1 MNTPYDTNTNTSNF
15 WLRKGLKLTV
25 VGDYLGRIPSVELLN
40 PQPAE
45 SILDAGCGTG
55 AWTRKLTERGSLL
68 YGCDSSEMMLGQAI
82 HEEEAESIGIKY
94 ALVDITNSLPYAN
107 NQFDAIHCVA
117 VLIHVAPNG
126 CSNFFREACK
136 KLKPGGRIVIS
147 TMHPNLYQEDS
158 PNRTNKASWAQ
169 YTPLENRPSSE
180 SQAFRELYCDS
191 QGQVFDSTVWCHSEG
206 SLTSLLEKS
215 GFVIQKT
222 QDMYIT
228 EAVLEACNQTG
239 KVGYPAFQQILAT
252 KV

>member
-1 MNTPYDTNTNTSNF
+1 MSTFYDTNAKTPDF
-15 WLRKGLKLTV
+15 WLRKGLSLTV

-40 PQPAE
+40 PQPGE

-55 AWTRKLTERGSLL
+55 AWTRKLAERGSVL

-82 HEEEAESIGIKY
+82 HEEAGELMGIQY
-94 ALVDITNSLPYAN
+94 ALVDITSSLPYAD

-117 VLIHVAPNG
+117 VLIHVEPDG
-126 CSNFFREACK
+126 CGNFFREAYK
-136 KLKPGGRIVIS
+136 KLKSGGRILIS
-147 TMHPNLYQEDS
+147 TMHPNLYKEDS

-180 SQAFRELYCDS
+180 SQPFRELYRDS
-191 QGQVFDSTVWCHSEG
+191 QGQVFDSIVWCHSEG

-215 GFVIQKT
+215 GFVVQKT
-222 QDMYIT
+222 QNMYIT
-228 EAVLEACNQTG
+228 KAVLEACNQTG